1 MINKYINGG
10 FSGRNDLIW
19 CLQNPETREFNP
31 SKWQLERE
39 SNLCRFLYFLEGMDI
54 VIPLRYGL
62 IFENDD
68 FIWKFK
74 IDLNLLFDDSKIFKF
89 KFELNSIIIFK
100 IVKVENLRIT
110 TQTLSFS
117 NISFLN

>member
-1 MINKYINGG
+1 M
-10 FSGRNDLIW
+10 
-19 CLQNPETREFNP
+19 
-31 SKWQLERE
+31 
-39 SNLCRFLYFLEGMDI
+39 
-54 VIPLRYGL
+54 IPLRYGL